1 MKNSLD
7 NDQVGIRTS
16 KYKYF
21 RHARN
26 SSLNIHLYDL
36 TLDTLENKNIYQEN
50 SEKIHEMEKFIEKFS
65 NFTNDEVTNDEVT
78 NDEVTNDEVTNDE
91 VTNDE
96 VTNDEVTNDEEEA
109 KIREELKKLGY
120 L

>member
-1 MKNSLD
+1 MPLIRGEDYEENFCYMHTIPHEKLSD

-26 SSLNIHLYDL
+26 PSSNIHLYDL
-36 TLDTLENKNIYQEN
+36 TQDTLENKNIYQEN
-50 SEKIHEMEKFIEKFS
+50 SEKIHEMEEIITKFS
-65 NFTNDEVTNDEVT
+65 NFTDDSILDE
-78 NDEVTNDEVTNDE
+78 
-91 VTNDE
+91 
-96 VTNDEVTNDEEEA
+96 EEEA
-109 KIREELKKLGY
+109 KIREELKRLGY

>member
-1 MKNSLD
+1 M
-7 NDQVGIRTS
+7 
-16 KYKYF
+16 
-21 RHARN
+21 
-26 SSLNIHLYDL
+26 
-36 TLDTLENKNIYQEN
+36 DTLENKNIYQEN

-78 NDEVTNDEVTNDE
+78 NDEVTNDE
-91 VTNDE
+91 
-96 VTNDEVTNDEEEA
+96 EEA